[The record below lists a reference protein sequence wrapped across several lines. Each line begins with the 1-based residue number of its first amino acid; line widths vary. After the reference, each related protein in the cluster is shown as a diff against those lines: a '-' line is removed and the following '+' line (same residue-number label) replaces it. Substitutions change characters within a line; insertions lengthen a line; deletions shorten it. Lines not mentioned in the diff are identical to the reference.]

1 MAFPHACFISYC
13 HSQGHLML
21 RFIDE
26 LKEQLK
32 SSLEPYFDDCVYID
46 EERLKPGF
54 QFNEALGKAL
64 CQSACMIVVYV
75 PKYDQHTYCVREF
88 RAMELLEE
96 RRKNLLAGRLPNEFG
111 MIIPIVLRPG
121 VAGVPDKIRN
131 RLQYSDF
138 SRYTT
143 ATPTISS
150 NPQYVEKIEE
160 IAEYIQR
167 VSIAFGD
174 LDPCQGCDDFL
185 IPPLEAGAA
194 RPPQTPPFPGQEN

>member
-1 MAFPHACFISYC
+1 MK
-13 HSQGHLML
+13 

-32 SSLEPYFDDCVYID
+32 SSLDPYFDDCVYID
-46 EERLKPGF
+46 EERLRPGF

-64 CQSACMIVVYV
+64 CQSACMVVVYV
-75 PKYDQHTYCVREF
+75 PKYDQHEYCVREF
-88 RAMELLEE
+88 HAMELLEE
-96 RRKNLLAGRLPNEFG
+96 RRRALLGGNLPNEVG

-121 VAGVPDKIRN
+121 ASGVPDKIRN
-131 RLQYSDF
+131 RRQYSDF

-143 ATPTISS
+143 ATPAISS

-167 VSIAFGD
+167 VSIAFAA
-174 LDPCQGCDDFL
+174 LDPCHGCEDFV
-185 IPPLEAGAA
+185 IPPLAAGEVKA
-194 RPPQTPPFPGQEN
+194 PEPPPFPGQEN

>member
-1 MAFPHACFISYC
+1 MK
-13 HSQGHLML
+13 
-21 RFIDE
+21 RFVDE

-64 CQSACMIVVYV
+64 CQSACMVVVYV
-75 PKYDQHTYCVREF
+75 PKYEQHAYCVREF

-96 RRKNLLAGRLPNEFG
+96 RRKGLLSGSLPAEIG
-111 MIIPIVLRPG
+111 MIIPIILRPG
-121 VAGVPDKIRN
+121 ANGVPDRIRN
-131 RLQYSDF
+131 RLQFSDF

-150 NPQYVEKIEE
+150 NPEYVEKIEE
-160 IAEYIQR
+160 IAAYIQR

-174 LDPCQGCDDFL
+174 LDPCQGCEGFL
-185 IPPLEAGAA
+185 IPPLEPGQV
-194 RPPQTPPFPGQEN
+194 RPPQPPPFPGQKS